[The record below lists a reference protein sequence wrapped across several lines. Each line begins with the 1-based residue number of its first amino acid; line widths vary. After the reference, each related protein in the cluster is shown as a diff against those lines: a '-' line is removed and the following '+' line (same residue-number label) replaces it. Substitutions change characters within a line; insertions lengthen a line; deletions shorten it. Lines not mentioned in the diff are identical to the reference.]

1 MMTCSKKGCCLPAV
15 KNKCRNTSYC
25 WKHYRFW
32 AMRLKAAN
40 KNKKVPT
47 FSELEKM
54 LNKINNMA
62 CPVCDEKMVW
72 HKSLGEL
79 KNVITLQHETNGTM
93 SMMCYSC
100 NSTHGPRGDVFYV
113 EKFIER
119 LDSTFKA

>member
-1 MMTCSKKGCCLPAV
+1 
-15 KNKCRNTSYC
+15 
-25 WKHYRFW
+25 
-32 AMRLKAAN
+32 MRLKAAN